1 MLLDASIISLLPKH
15 LNPPPPGPATPAF
28 IIADAG
34 SKGAG
39 LFALRDIPAGALIL
53 VDQPILVVP
62 AIAPTGA
69 YDVLLPRLPK
79 TSRDAL
85 FALTNA
91 KSASECGIFEGVVWT
106 NASQIDL
113 PASTGDSNV
122 SEYGAVFP
130 VLSRAN
136 HSCSLS
142 TTLKWDPGSFSAAL
156 YAQRTLRAGEEIHH
170 PYIDV
175 LAPRAVRRVQL
186 ADRYN
191 FHCACPHCDVPDATA
206 AASDAARA
214 ELHTWLSRP
223 SFQLPCYWSHWDLR
237 RADDADAANLRALA
251 LAGQEGLDALRVML
265 TEEIALGCA
274 LLGDEARFC
283 VWAAQVAELCEGYD
297 PVRATEFRAWE
308 ASPQTTF
315 RLWGW
320 RAKQRLRR
328 FRVEAYG
335 PWAKRASYYFTHFA
349 TKCSVRLSARSV
361 DSVFTS

>member
-1 MLLDASIISLLPKH
+1 MLLDASIISHLPKH

-53 VDQPILVVP
+53 VDQPILAVP

-69 YDVLLPRLPK
+69 YDALLPRLPE

-91 KSASECGIFEGVVWT
+91 KSASECGIFEGIVWT

-113 PASTGDSNV
+113 PAPTGSPNV

-130 VLSRAN
+130 ILSRAN
-136 HSCSLS
+136 HSCALS
-142 TTLKWDPGSFSAAL
+142 TTLKWDPMSFSAAL

-175 LAPRAVRRVQL
+175 LAPRALRRAQL
-186 ADRYN
+186 ADRYG
-191 FHCACPHCDVPDATA
+191 FHCTCPHCDVLDATA

-214 ELHTWLSRP
+214 ELRAWVSMP
-223 SFQLPCYWSHWDLR
+223 DFDCQLPCHWSNCDLQR
-237 RADDADAANLRALA
+237 AANLRALA
-251 LAGQEGLDALRVML
+251 LAEQEGLDALRVML
-265 TEEIALGCA
+265 AEEIALGFA
-274 LLGDEARFC
+274 LLGDEARFR
-283 VWAAQVAELCEGYD
+283 VSAAQVVELCEGYD
-297 PVRATEFRAWE
+297 PVRATEFRAWV

-320 RAKQRLRR
+320 RAKQRLRGFNSLVLPISPANSDDR
-328 FRVEAYG
+328 FRVEVYG
-335 PWAKRASYYFTHFA
+335 P
-349 TKCSVRLSARSV
+349 
-361 DSVFTS
+361 